1 MLLHFTAA
9 FRRPK
14 SDYLRRLRAPMS
26 SSISCSQLNDRALR
40 YTVRD
45 VASRVGFVAIA
56 NLLIALP
63 SPFPW
68 HPHGHPCHHTSKTP
82 PRLLLT
88 ALNISPPC
96 DVFVEYRA
104 QQRHSPTLQGYTA
117 PFLFG
122 ITALEETAVDQQVA
136 NRNLPKVVTCV
147 FW

>member
-14 SDYLRRLRAPMS
+14 SDYLKRLRAPMS

-56 NLLIALP
+56 SLLIALP

-88 ALNISPPC
+88 VRIILAPC